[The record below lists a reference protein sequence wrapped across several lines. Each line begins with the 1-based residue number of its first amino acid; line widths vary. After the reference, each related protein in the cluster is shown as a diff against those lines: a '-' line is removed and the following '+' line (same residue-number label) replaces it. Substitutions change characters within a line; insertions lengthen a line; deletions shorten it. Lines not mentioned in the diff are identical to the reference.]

1 MLRVAGNNPCEGQ
14 NGYYELWA
22 HHSVGERMARLVK
35 YVLTQQSTHIEDW
48 LERPQIADPWR
59 LMAMAERGSP
69 EQRWLVTRL
78 GAPATASL
86 VRVCNEPY
94 HADGARTDTG
104 SGRLEAAARVI
115 WVPPGAVRLAA
126 HPRMMSYGDDGVGV
140 AQPTRRHLG
149 SLSPVVSVPLTQAEQ
164 QTFAENGRLGEVV
177 ETEPS
182 VRPDNML
189 YAVIHH
195 RSDDATIEQI
205 FEVPP
210 TITPPTAA

>member
-1 MLRVAGNNPCEGQ
+1 MLRVAGNSPCEGR

-22 HHSVGERMARLVK
+22 HHLVGERMARLVK
-35 YVLTQQSTHIEDW
+35 YVLTQQPMHIEAW
-48 LERPQIADPWR
+48 LERPQVSDPWR
-59 LMAMAERGSP
+59 LMEMAERGGS

-94 HADGARTDTG
+94 HRDGASTDTG
-104 SGRLEAAARVI
+104 SGRLEAAARVL
-115 WVPPGAVRLAA
+115 WVPPGAVRLAV
-126 HPRMMSYGDDGVGV
+126 HPRMMSFGDDGVGV

-149 SLSPVVSVPLTQAEQ
+149 SLSPVVSVPLTQGEQ

-177 ETEPS
+177 ETGPS

-189 YAVIHH
+189 YAAVHH
-195 RSDDATIEQI
+195 RPDDTIIEQI

-210 TITPPTAA
+210 TTPPPPAA